1 MAFCAE
7 GGEPH
12 TLSPWDGNKCL
23 SSLGKMIGQSQM
35 ELKREAGATNHR
47 QHLPSSS
54 YLPGQCDQS
63 ILGALRNTYL
73 DLPLCSMKGN
83 FKAKSCPHPRC
94 SDSLAWKFRPVAIIK
109 WQTIGR
115 DCGLRRVWGLVKG
128 SLELS
133 LSLSNAGQR
142 RT

>member
-1 MAFCAE
+1 MGICAE

-12 TLSPWDGNKCL
+12 ILLPWDDKKCL

-35 ELKREAGATNHR
+35 ELKLEAGATNHR
-47 QHLPSSS
+47 QHLSSSS
-54 YLPGQCDQS
+54 YL
-63 ILGALRNTYL
+63 GALRKTYL

-83 FKAKSCPHPRC
+83 FKAKSCLHPRC
-94 SDSLAWKFRPVAIIK
+94 SDSLAWKFRPAAIIK

-115 DCGLRRVWGLVKG
+115 DCDLCRVWGLVKG